1 MNNTQTKTDILFEK
15 IINIFHII
23 FLFSPILIYA
33 IPPVYLKP
41 YMKWFLLIVILTP
54 IHWKFFDN
62 RCILTIL
69 SKKLFNSYQNTETDS
84 EFSETNLKWL
94 YKPIMNIIGWE
105 WNDTGLDKMVYLHW
119 TINIL
124 LVWFYTFYYAL

>member
-15 IINIFHII
+15 IFNIFHII

-105 WNDTGLDKMVYLHW
+105 WNDMGLDKMVYLHW